1 MLERLKDFLMCINV
15 RLKLARIAVMLI
27 QYSVGEK
34 KYLAVVRTNWRGK
47 KWSRHFEIV
56 QEVDDKQQSIIKG

>member
-1 MLERLKDFLMCINV
+1 MLEHLKDFLMCIKV
-15 RLKLARIAVMLI
+15 RLKLAHKAVMVI

-34 KYLAVVRTNWRGK
+34 KYLAVVRINWRGR

-56 QEVDDKQQSIIKG
+56 QEVDDQQRPLKNG